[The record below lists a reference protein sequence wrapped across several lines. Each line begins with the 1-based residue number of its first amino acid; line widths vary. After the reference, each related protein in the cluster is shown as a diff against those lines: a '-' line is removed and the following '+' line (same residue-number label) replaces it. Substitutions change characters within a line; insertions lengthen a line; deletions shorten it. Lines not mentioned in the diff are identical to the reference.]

1 MYSILYVIIYITIA
15 NTCMFVPG
23 QYFVDVSRNRDHSL
37 LVSCGIEVDTN
48 CLVSYNYTTNS
59 SLTTI
64 IAPGH
69 EYTFN
74 LDQTLLRKDYL
85 FEITVSVNSSKY
97 LWRFLHSGKS
107 PK

>member
-1 MYSILYVIIYITIA
+1 
-15 NTCMFVPG
+15 MFVQG
-23 QYFVDVSRNRDHSL
+23 QNYADVSRNGDHSL

-69 EYTFN
+69 EYTFI
-74 LDQTLLRKDYL
+74 LDQTPLRQDYL
-85 FEITVSVNSSKY
+85 FEIKMSVNTFQY
-97 LWRFLHSGKS
+97 LWRFLHSGGS